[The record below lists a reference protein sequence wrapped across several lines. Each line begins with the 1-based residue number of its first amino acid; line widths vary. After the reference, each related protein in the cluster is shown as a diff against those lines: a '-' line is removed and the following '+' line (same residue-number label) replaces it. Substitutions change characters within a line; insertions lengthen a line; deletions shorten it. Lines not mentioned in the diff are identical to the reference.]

1 MPAANVETREA
12 TQEPTV
18 ADRIAD
24 TVRRAAHVSHEA
36 RLMRSLARDVGEE
49 GLHAAKRALQRARRR
64 GADAL
69 EDVEEEA
76 AHYVKRQPFTA
87 VGIAAGVGL
96 LVGVVVGAIGATLG
110 RRAMK
115 ERGGTR

>member
-49 GLHAAKRALQRARRR
+49 ACTRQSARSSGRDGVAPTRSRTLKRRPR
-64 GADAL
+64 
-69 EDVEEEA
+69 
-76 AHYVKRQPFTA
+76 T
-87 VGIAAGVGL
+87 
-96 LVGVVVGAIGATLG
+96 T
-110 RRAMK
+110 
-115 ERGGTR
+115 